1 MDPRI
6 IKLFTDVNDSV
17 MKKASVFD
25 KACKKRLTITKAL
38 AYYGRKNIYV
48 KSTRAIFTTLH
59 FLRNLQMGVS

>member
-25 KACKKRLTITKAL
+25 KACKK
-38 AYYGRKNIYV
+38 
-48 KSTRAIFTTLH
+48 
-59 FLRNLQMGVS
+59 